1 MMLYLISLKLWS
13 RGTYLNTRSR
23 GTYLNTRTTLPY
35 LLTTVVTTLS
45 NISYFEIPV
54 LQNRISTCNWSARQF
69 RHTFTPTKAYSY
81 GCRNTWHVQHLTELP
96 E

>member
-1 MMLYLISLKLWS
+1 MMLYLVSLKLS
-13 RGTYLNTRSR
+13 SR

-45 NISYFEIPV
+45 NISYFKIPV
-54 LQNRISTCNWSARQF
+54 LQNGISTCNWSARQV
-69 RHTFTPTKAYSY
+69 RHTFMPTKAYSY
-81 GCRNTWHVQHLTELP
+81 GCHNTWHVQHLAELP